1 VEDSTAVD
9 GQLVGV
15 LLAAG
20 FGRRF
25 GGDKRVHA
33 LPDGTLMALAS
44 ARQLQSACRHTV
56 VVVRADDDFLAS
68 GMRDIGCTVVCCAD
82 AAQGMGHSL
91 ATAVLATRSAAGWLV
106 ALADMPFIRQ
116 ESYRLVREAL
126 AAGLPI
132 ARPSYRGLP
141 GHPVGFSAAWREEL
155 AVLTGDKGAR
165 DLVAEAG
172 RSCAIVEV
180 DDPGV
185 IRDIDTP
192 ADLLSGAGREQR
204 QLPRE

>member
-1 VEDSTAVD
+1 MEAFAAVD

-56 VVVRADDDFLAS
+56 AVVRSDDDLLAN
-68 GMRDIGCTVVCCAD
+68 GMRDIGCTVVCSAD
-82 AAQGMGHSL
+82 AAHGMGHSL
-91 ATAVLATRSAAGWLV
+91 ATAVLATRTAAGWLV

-126 AAGLPI
+126 AAGLSI
-132 ARPSYRGLP
+132 ARPSYRGQP
-141 GHPVGFSAAWREEL
+141 GHPVGFSAAWGGKL
-155 AVLTGDKGAR
+155 AVLTGDRGAR

-172 RSCAIVEV
+172 RSCAIIEV

-185 IRDIDTP
+185 VRDIDTP
-192 ADLLSGAGREQR
+192 ADLLSGGS
-204 QLPRE
+204 